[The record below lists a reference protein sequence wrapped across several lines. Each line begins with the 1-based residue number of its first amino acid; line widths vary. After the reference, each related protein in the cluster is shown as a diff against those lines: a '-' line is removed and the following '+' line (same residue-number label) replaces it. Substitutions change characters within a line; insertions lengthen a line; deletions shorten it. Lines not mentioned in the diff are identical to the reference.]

1 MYLVYLYVFLL
12 FFVDVGMSLW
22 CKPMSFALGRCFF
35 RIGLDVYVYVYNV
48 VDTRFVCPLAKP
60 IVVLNSFFYA
70 SVVCREY
77 FFCLFTP
84 PWGSEENSFGLCRI
98 YGVVTLIWECA
109 YAVLLTDFCG
119 SFCG

>member
-1 MYLVYLYVFLL
+1 
-12 FFVDVGMSLW
+12 
-22 CKPMSFALGRCFF
+22 MSFALGRCFF
-35 RIGLDVYVYVYNV
+35 RIGLDVYVYNV

-109 YAVLLTDFCG
+109 DAVLLTDFCG